1 MKLPGVRPLLILSVV
16 LLSACGGG
24 ADFEDLKVYMTDVKA
39 KPKGHIEPIPTFS
52 PYKAFS
58 YGATALRGPFSKPV
72 AVQEITRLAPSS
84 NVKPDPNRSKQFLE
98 RFGLDTLAMVGT
110 LEQSGLVWVIIDDGS
125 GGIHR
130 VKQGDYLGRNHGRII
145 EVSESYVAVVE
156 IVPNGLDGWVERP
169 RSLKMR
175 DSE

>member
-1 MKLPGVRPLLILSVV
+1 MKLPSFKLPLLLSAA
-16 LLSACGGG
+16 LLSACGSGG
-24 ADFEDLKVYMTDVKA
+24 NFSDLNEFMAGVKA

-52 PYKAFS
+52 PYEAFS

-72 AVQEITRLAPSS
+72 AVMEITRLAPASD
-84 NVKPDPNRSKQFLE
+84 VTPDLNRTKEFLE
-98 RFGLDTLAMVGT
+98 RFSIDTLAMVGT
-110 LEQSGLVWVIIDDGS
+110 LERSGEMWVIIDDGS
-125 GGIHR
+125 GGVHR
-130 VKQGDYLGRNHGRII
+130 VKKGDYLGKNHGKILEI
-145 EVSESYVAVVE
+145 SGAYVAVVE